1 MPFDPIFYFF
11 HRAFFILK
19 SLYPFSFIFLAQ
31 GLVGWNFIVPLLKA
45 VIITGGPSSVNNIDA
60 PSYDADIFRADLPVL
75 GICYGMQML
84 NKAGFINYQFHAL

>member
-1 MPFDPIFYFF
+1 MRFGL
-11 HRAFFILK
+11 LK
-19 SLYPFSFIFLAQ
+19 LYC
-31 GLVGWNFIVPLLKA
+31 PLYKA

-84 NKAGFINYQFHAL
+84 NKAGFIIVSIINSNLTFFCMNFKYLIYIRY